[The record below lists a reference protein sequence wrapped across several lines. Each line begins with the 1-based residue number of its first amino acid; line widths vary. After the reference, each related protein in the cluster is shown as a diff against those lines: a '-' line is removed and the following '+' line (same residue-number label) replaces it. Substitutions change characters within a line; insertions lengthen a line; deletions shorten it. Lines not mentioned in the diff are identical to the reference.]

1 MREMRI
7 NFKNLLFGLFIGL
20 LLGLWFG
27 VNIGKGRSI
36 VANPFAHQSFSQQ
49 VKSKVG
55 ASVERIGQEIK
66 GRTDK

>member
-1 MREMRI
+1 MYEMNI
-7 NFKNLLFGLFIGL
+7 KFKNLLFGLFIGL

-36 VANPFAHQSFSQQ
+36 VANPFAHQSFSQK
-49 VKSKVG
+49 VKSTVG

-66 GRTDK
+66 GQRDN